1 MDRIGRR
8 VTSPDGQ
15 ATRDFL
21 RTHLGHEMKYLAFA
35 AVELSRPKAR
45 RYQVALYNSAL
56 VRARS
61 LIDFFRPGATTKSVR
76 EKLFYASGVTFQR
89 LTRLARSGSVF
100 ISGRISHIGRNR
112 DAVFDQ
118 WPDRLPGKEKGDDRL
133 ERLARFVADLMRR
146 RAAYLRSD
154 TRAVRELIADRAEA
168 YLNDPTE
175 ANFHAMDPANL

>member
-1 MDRIGRR
+1 MDRIGGR
-8 VTSPDGQ
+8 VTSPDPQ
-15 ATRDFL
+15 ATREFL

-35 AVELSRPKAR
+35 AVEFSRPQAR
-45 RYQVALYNSAL
+45 RYQVAIHDSAL

-61 LIDFFRPGATTKSVR
+61 LIDFFRPGPTAKTVR
-76 EKLFYASGVTFQR
+76 EKLFYATGVSPPAPDALGEKWF
-89 LTRLARSGSVF
+89 SF

-112 DAVFDQ
+112 DATFDQ
-118 WPDRLPGKEKGDDRL
+118 WPDRLPGQDKGDDRL
-133 ERLARFVADLMRR
+133 ERLARFIADLIRR

-154 TRAVRELIADRAEA
+154 TRAVLELIADRAES